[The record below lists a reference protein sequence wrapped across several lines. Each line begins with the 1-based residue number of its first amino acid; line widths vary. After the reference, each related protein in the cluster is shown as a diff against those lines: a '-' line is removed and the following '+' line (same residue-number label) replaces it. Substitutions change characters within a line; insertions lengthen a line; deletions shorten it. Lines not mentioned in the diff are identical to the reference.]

1 MGKSFIH
8 EMASSFHG
16 AKDRYTATVGR
27 SLMCSYY
34 VGSNL
39 YAASDILTTLKLQ
52 PCSFPQPA
60 TFWLGRWAVIYVSV
74 KPCIRSTNP
83 CEALSIR
90 IHLPKVATTWSFS
103 LIFIGINRYIDGR
116 VPGKST
122 LWNICKKY
130 LLRILPVFKSWQLLN
145 GEYEFPS
152 SNLRNGGAYAG
163 LCKDIQNS
171 PPAQPKC
178 CGPWEWTWGNFRG
191 VKMSKVAYRT
201 GTHIITTPQT
211 CTNRCRASASRTLK
225 TRRHFVHK
233 TFDNLHS
240 ATTTRSTKIRNSRDF
255 LDPTV
260 QCPAKSPAN
269 FWFLWNVLS
278 WQNVDGER
286 LYSRNGV

>member
-1 MGKSFIH
+1 MFIPTTGNIL
-8 EMASSFHG
+8 AG
-16 AKDRYTATVGR
+16 QVGCY
-27 SLMCSYY
+27 LC
-34 VGSNL
+34 L
-39 YAASDILTTLKLQ
+39 
-52 PCSFPQPA
+52 
-60 TFWLGRWAVIYVSV
+60 
-74 KPCIRSTNP
+74 
-83 CEALSIR
+83 CEALHK
-90 IHLPKVATTWSFS
+90 IHQSLWSTKHSYSPSQSCHDLKF
-103 LIFIGINRYIDGR
+103 LTYIHWHGR

-233 TFDNLHS
+233 TFHHLHS
-240 ATTTRSTKIRNSRDF
+240 AATTRRTKTRNSRNF

-260 QCPAKSPAN
+260 Q
-269 FWFLWNVLS
+269 
-278 WQNVDGER
+278 
-286 LYSRNGV
+286 